1 MSFQLA
7 QCNIARARGPLDSPV
22 MAEFVH
28 ALDEINRLAE
38 ASPGFVWRYQTEAG
52 HAIDYQPFEDP
63 LVIFNMSVWDS
74 VESLKAYVFKSMH
87 GKFFARRQTWF
98 EPMQTPHTAMWWI
111 PAGTLP
117 TTDDAKAALQRLE
130 SAGESPAAFT
140 FRQPFPPPH
149 AASGMV

>member
-22 MAEFVH
+22 MAEFVD

-38 ASPGFVWRYQTEAG
+38 ASPGFVWRYQTAAG
-52 HAIDYQPFEDP
+52 NAIDYQPFEDP

-87 GKFFARRQTWF
+87 GKFFARRQAWF
-98 EPMQTPHTAMWWI
+98 EPMQTPHMALWWI

-117 TTDDAKAALQRLE
+117 TTDDAKAALKRLE
-130 SAGESPAAFT
+130 TEGESPAAFT
-140 FRQPFPPPH
+140 FRQAFPAPTP
-149 AASGMV
+149 